1 MTGYVTTARESIHD
15 MDLFAT
21 LMLLYD
27 TRGAPYPQQ
36 NKKHDRSAYRQ
47 PIYASYSR
55 KGLACSQSNPALA
68 PETLSQTFHS
78 YPRLAYVSDTS

>member
-36 NKKHDRSAYRQ
+36 NKK
-47 PIYASYSR
+47 
-55 KGLACSQSNPALA
+55 
-68 PETLSQTFHS
+68 T
-78 YPRLAYVSDTS
+78 